1 MRMSHCLAAFALVAL
16 TAGAASAKEIEGV
29 EYPETQ
35 SVAGHSLKLVGV
47 GLRSKWFAN
56 VYTMGV
62 YSASGRKSA
71 SALVTT
77 KEVKFLWIQ
86 MKRNV
91 SGKKMASALEEGFE
105 KNLGEAG
112 LAAMRDRVDQLKVL
126 FPKKCKEG
134 QNIGITYIPGEGVT
148 LTSNSKTRGK
158 VAGDDFAEA
167 LFKVWFGKKPADKDL
182 KKSVLKD

>member
-1 MRMSHCLAAFALVAL
+1 MRKSLCLAAFSVVAL
-16 TAGAASAKEIEGV
+16 ASSAASALEIEGV
-29 EYPETQ
+29 DYPASQ
-35 SVAGHSLKLVGV
+35 SIMGHSLKLVGV
-47 GLRSKWFAN
+47 GLRSKWFFN
-56 VYTMGV
+56 VYTMGA

-71 SALVTT
+71 KALVTA

-86 MKRNV
+86 MKRDV
-91 SGKKMASALEEGFE
+91 SGKKMAAALEEGFE
-105 KNLGEAG
+105 KNLDEAA
-112 LAAMRDRVDQLKVL
+112 LATMRERLDQMKKL

-148 LTSNSKTRGK
+148 ITADSKTRGK

-167 LFKVWFGKKPADKDL
+167 LFRVWFGKKPADKSL